1 MNIKFFSR
9 LIDFGHLRGKGG
21 GGGGVNKSIKKE
33 KFMTIFFFW
42 DVKWSCKKF
51 WKMLSADANAQ
62 VK

>member
-1 MNIKFFSR
+1 MNIKFFSH

-21 GGGGVNKSIKKE
+21 GGGWINPLKK
-33 KFMTIFFFW
+33 KNSWQFFFW